1 MPSGRLPQWEGR
13 RASNECLNGCREVR
27 ADRHHHIA
35 VPTKRDDTALVDHGV
50 FGFDGTIR
58 LAQTQFS
65 WLARHEEQ
73 TRLNG
78 MTEPMAEKN
87 RTPEQQARDNI
98 DAMLE
103 EAGWNVQSKNQI
115 DFSAGLGIAVREYQ
129 TDVGPADYVL
139 FIDKKPVGV
148 VEAKPEDWG
157 QKITTVEEQSAG
169 YAGAKLKWL
178 NNEPLP
184 FVYESTGVLTRFT
197 DTRDPK
203 PRSREVFSFPEPE
216 TMQDWHTQPA
226 TLRARLQGLP
236 DLDATGLRAC
246 QVNAIEKLEKS
257 FKDDRPRAL
266 IQMAT
271 GSGKTYAA
279 ITSIYRLLKHAD
291 AKRVLFLVD
300 TRNLGE
306 QAEQEFVAYVPSDD
320 NRKFTELYNV
330 QRLKSSFVANDS
342 QVCISTIQRMYSLLK
357 DQEMDDAAEEIN
369 PAELVQPKQPMPV
382 VYNAK
387 IPPEFFDFI
396 VIDECHRSIYNL
408 WRQVL
413 EYFDAHLIGLTAT
426 PDNRTYGF
434 FRKNVVSEYAH
445 EQAVA
450 DGVNVGNEIYVIDTE
465 KTKHGGQLKADQQ
478 VEKRERLSRRKRWE
492 IQDEDVAYAA
502 QQLDRD
508 IVNPDQIRTVVRTF
522 HDKLPEI
529 FPGRAEVPKTLVF
542 AKTDSHA
549 DDIIQT
555 VREEF
560 AEGNEFC
567 KKITYRVEEDPK
579 SVLAQFRND
588 YYPRIAV
595 TVDMIATGTD
605 VKPLECLLFMRDVRS
620 RNYFEQM
627 KGRGTRTLD
636 HDDLKKVTPSAV
648 SGKTHYVIVD
658 AVGVTKSLKT
668 ASQPLITKPTV
679 PLKDLAMGVM
689 MGARD
694 EDTVSSLAGRLARL
708 NRQLAPQEQE
718 RIREKAGGIELSD
731 IIGNLLAAIDPDRI
745 EAKAREIEPVPDD
758 AEPTPAARQK
768 AQEQLVDNAACVFNG
783 ELIEMIDAIRRDKEQ
798 TIDHESLDTVLRAE
812 WEGDAKENA
821 EAIAQDFEQYLEA
834 NRDEIEALT
843 IFYTQPHRRSELT
856 YAMVREVFDKLKADK
871 PRLAPL
877 RVWQAYALLDDYK
890 RQQPVTELTALVALI
905 RRVCGI
911 DSKISPYSETVR
923 RNFQSW
929 IMTHHSGGGEKFN
942 EEQMAWLRMIRDHV
956 ITSFRL
962 ERDDLDM
969 APFDAKGGMGQMYK
983 LFGDRMDGVIDE
995 LNDALAA

>member
-1 MPSGRLPQWEGR
+1 MSKVNQ
-13 RASNECLNGCREVR
+13 
-27 ADRHHHIA
+27 
-35 VPTKRDDTALVDHGV
+35 
-50 FGFDGTIR
+50 
-58 LAQTQFS
+58 
-65 WLARHEEQ
+65 
-73 TRLNG
+73 
-78 MTEPMAEKN
+78 
-87 RTPEQQARDNI
+87 TPEQKARDNI
-98 DAMLE
+98 DEMLGL
-103 EAGWNVQSKNQI
+103 AGWLVQDKKKI
-115 DFSAGLGIAVREYQ
+115 DFSASFGIAIREYQ
-129 TDVGPADYVL
+129 TDVGSADYVL
-139 FIDKKPVGV
+139 FINKEPVGV

-157 QKITTVEEQSAG
+157 QKITTVEDQSGG
-169 YAGAKLKWL
+169 YASAKLKWL
-178 NNEPLP
+178 NNKGTLP
-184 FVYESTGVLTRFT
+184 FFYESTGIVTRFT

-203 PRSREVFSFPEPE
+203 PRSREVFSFPRPE
-216 TMQDWHTQPA
+216 RIRNWLNQSA
-226 TLRARLQGLP
+226 SLRARLQGLP
-236 DLDATGLRAC
+236 DLDPTGFWAC
-246 QVNAIEKLEKS
+246 QISAIEKLEAS

-271 GSGKTYAA
+271 GSGKTYTA

-291 AKRVLFLVD
+291 ANRILFLVD
-300 TRNLGE
+300 TKNLGE
-306 QAEQEFVAYVPSDD
+306 QAEQEFMGYVPNDD

-330 QRLKSSFVANDS
+330 QRLKSTFVAKDS

-357 DQEMDDAAEEIN
+357 DQEMDEAAEQIN
-369 PAELVQPKQPMPV
+369 PAEMVQPKQPMPV
-382 VYNAK
+382 AYNGK

-396 VIDECHRSIYNL
+396 IIDECHRSIYNL

-413 EYFDAHLIGLTAT
+413 EYFDAYLIGLTAT

-465 KTKHGGQLKADQQ
+465 KTKHGGQLRADQW
-478 VEKRERLSRRKRWE
+478 VEKRERLTRRKRWE
-492 IQDEDVAYAA
+492 IQDEDVTYAA
-502 QQLDRD
+502 EQLDRN

-522 HDKLPEI
+522 RDKRPEI
-529 FPGRAEVPKTLVF
+529 FPGRTEVPKTLVF

-549 DDIIQT
+549 DDIIQI

-567 KKITYRVEEDPK
+567 KKITYKAEEDPK

-605 VKPLECLLFMRDVRS
+605 VRPLECLLFMRDVRS

-627 KGRGTRTLD
+627 KGRGTRILE
-636 HDDLKKVTPSAV
+636 HDDLKKVSPSAV

-668 ASQPLITKPTV
+668 ASQPLITKPSV
-679 PLKDLAMGVM
+679 PLRDLAMGVM

-708 NRQLAPQEQE
+708 NRKLDHQEQE
-718 RIREKAGGIELSD
+718 RIREKAGGIELAD

-745 EAKAREIEPVPDD
+745 EAKAREIKPLAGD
-758 AEPTPAARQK
+758 AEPTPAAREK
-768 AQEQLVDNAACVFNG
+768 AQEQLVGDAAAVFNG
-783 ELIEMIDAIRRDKEQ
+783 ELIELIDSICRDKEQ
-798 TIDHESLDTVLRAE
+798 TIDHDGLDTVLRAE
-812 WEGDAKENA
+812 WEGDAHENA
-821 EAIAQDFEQYLEA
+821 EAMAQDFQQYLAA

-843 IFYTQPHRRSELT
+843 IFYAQPHRRRGLT
-856 YAMVREVFDKLKADK
+856 YAMIREVFDRLKNDK

-890 RQQPVTELTALVALI
+890 GSQPVSELTALVALI

-911 DSKISPYSETVR
+911 DATISPYQETVR
-923 RNFQSW
+923 RNFQNW
-929 IMTHHSGGGEKFN
+929 IMALHSGGGEKFN
-942 EEQMAWLRMIRDHV
+942 EEQMEWLRMIRDH
-956 ITSFRL
+956 IISSFHL
-962 ERDDLDM
+962 DHDDLDM
-969 APFDAKGGMGQMYK
+969 APFDAKGGMGRMYK
-983 LFGDRMDGVIDE
+983 LFGDRMDDVINE
-995 LNDALAA
+995 LNEALAA